1 MGFFRVSEIIRIY
14 KRLYLNCSVIFRKIS
29 FKQKKLKKMIIIL
42 NFSIDKLNYLCYN
55 INTVIN
61 IVFINEFGIAAK
73 FRVHETFELST
84 FLKQ

>member
-1 MGFFRVSEIIRIY
+1 
-14 KRLYLNCSVIFRKIS
+14 
-29 FKQKKLKKMIIIL
+29 MIIIL
-42 NFSIDKLNYLCYN
+42 NFTIDKFNYLCYN